1 MNICPIG
8 LEPTST
14 VFENRYASLHQGHKK
29 WTTDRSNP
37 CINNIDH
44 HINNPHLTRSLNN

>member
-1 MNICPIG
+1 MLP
-8 LEPTST
+8 
-14 VFENRYASLHQGHKK
+14 LHQGHKK

-44 HINNPHLTRSLNN
+44 HINNPYMTRSLNIQSLNSKNIIMDIPEK